1 MSICWHLKEGFNAD
15 VIGGRGGGV
24 LSLHYEIFHGDRYIQ
39 FNHVHDIYHVL
50 NVLTCSHFSFWLKL

>member
-50 NVLTCSHFSFWLKL
+50 NVLTCHFSFWLKL